1 MKKMSSLK
9 HTQAGVTLVELMI
22 GLTVGLV
29 VTGGAMAI
37 LFGNQK
43 MLLEKG
49 RLDRTQEEF
58 RFATTT
64 ITRLI
69 RQANSFSVPAS
80 NNELVINFD
89 RNQRDCLGMSGESGS
104 SMNTLKLDNNQLL
117 CIRNND
123 PDKSYVLAKNIG
135 NLQFSYGIQKS
146 GVVAYT
152 PYFKSDA
159 SVDAVVEYVWNDI
172 TSIQTKIS
180 IVQASLAKQPALEFI
195 ATSHQK
201 SSIANLSSGGESQ
214 LTEEEL
220 KELLKEQ
227 EEADKRAEEELKA
240 IEEAEEAAEAAEE
253 AARKKALEN
262 LDCIKSALNVKN
274 YDATP
279 NGKEFSSVAVLNMSW
294 SILELD
300 TNKNTKVKPKSK
312 ITISL
317 ASSHECSL
325 TNWKIDE
332 SGNEKKNFMVLATTS
347 TFDFYADAGSG
358 KYLIINL
365 KNGEDIQSEISFKTP

>member
-1 MKKMSSLK
+1 MKKISSFK
-9 HTQAGVTLVELMI
+9 YAQAGVTLVELMI

-146 GVVAYT
+146 GIVAYM

-159 SVDAVVEYVWNDI
+159 SVDTVVEYVWNDI
-172 TSIQTKIS
+172 TSI
-180 IVQASLAKQPALEFI
+180 
-195 ATSHQK
+195 
-201 SSIANLSSGGESQ
+201 
-214 LTEEEL
+214 
-220 KELLKEQ
+220 
-227 EEADKRAEEELKA
+227 
-240 IEEAEEAAEAAEE
+240 
-253 AARKKALEN
+253 
-262 LDCIKSALNVKN
+262 
-274 YDATP
+274 
-279 NGKEFSSVAVLNMSW
+279 
-294 SILELD
+294 
-300 TNKNTKVKPKSK
+300 
-312 ITISL
+312 
-317 ASSHECSL
+317 
-325 TNWKIDE
+325 
-332 SGNEKKNFMVLATTS
+332 
-347 TFDFYADAGSG
+347 
-358 KYLIINL
+358 
-365 KNGEDIQSEISFKTP
+365 